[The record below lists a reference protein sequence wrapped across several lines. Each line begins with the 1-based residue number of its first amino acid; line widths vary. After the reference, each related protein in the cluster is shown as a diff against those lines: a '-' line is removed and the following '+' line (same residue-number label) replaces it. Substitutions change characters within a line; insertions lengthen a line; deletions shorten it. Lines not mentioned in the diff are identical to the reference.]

1 MRLNEITDRVKVIL
15 KVVLLNT
22 YETGGAARACYR
34 LFRGLQDTDTNV
46 SMLVRGAGQSPEV
59 ISAGTRCGG
68 FMRALL
74 EELPLHSYS
83 SRQLHN
89 FSSAR
94 VPGRGVGEAARLSP
108 DIVHL
113 HWIPQGFVHI
123 ESLKKLGC
131 PIVWTLHDSW
141 PFTGGCHLPGECTRY
156 ENECGACPVL
166 GSTKNNDL
174 SRRVW
179 QRKRRSYPVDH
190 LTVVAPSRWMEAKAK
205 ASSLLKNCTFVV
217 IPNGV
222 DVRIHRPGD
231 QTSAREELGLPR
243 NKRVILCGARHV
255 LSDRNK
261 GFDLLSAAVGKLSP
275 ELLAGSA
282 LVVFGDSRQP
292 PLPSLGIEVV
302 NRGEISDEKM
312 VAALYRA
319 ADVMAVPSREE
330 NLPSMISEA
339 MACGLPC
346 VAFDVGGIGDQVR
359 HRITG
364 CLVPPHDVD
373 ALAAEIS
380 WLLVNA
386 EARKL
391 LAHNA
396 REHAMANYS
405 LERVARQHLALY
417 QGLVRP
423 L

>member
-1 MRLNEITDRVKVIL
+1 
-15 KVVLLNT
+15 
-22 YETGGAARACYR
+22 
-34 LFRGLQDTDTNV
+34 
-46 SMLVRGAGQSPEV
+46 
-59 ISAGTRCGG
+59 
-68 FMRALL
+68 MRALF

-231 QTSAREELGLPR
+231 QTSAREELGLPAQQTVDFVR
-243 NKRVILCGARHV
+243 R
-255 LSDRNK
+255 
-261 GFDLLSAAVGKLSP
+261 
-275 ELLAGSA
+275 
-282 LVVFGDSRQP
+282 P
-292 PLPSLGIEVV
+292 PCII
-302 NRGEISDEKM
+302 R
-312 VAALYRA
+312 
-319 ADVMAVPSREE
+319 
-330 NLPSMISEA
+330 SE
-339 MACGLPC
+339 
-346 VAFDVGGIGDQVR
+346 
-359 HRITG
+359 
-364 CLVPPHDVD
+364 
-373 ALAAEIS
+373 
-380 WLLVNA
+380 
-386 EARKL
+386 
-391 LAHNA
+391 
-396 REHAMANYS
+396 
-405 LERVARQHLALY
+405 
-417 QGLVRP
+417 QGV
-423 L
+423 